1 MKQII
6 LSIMLAVFPGYLLC
20 QNSSKLT
27 NSGVVKMVKAKL
39 SDVLII
45 DEISNSEVEFHLSN
59 DSVQFLKSMKIS
71 DAVLDA
77 MQKTQQLQHPEQ
89 SALQSA
95 ETSVQPQNLAQPADT
110 VSLKNEPQKM
120 PENAKPQATNVSAE
134 KADEKAVVADDGSYT
149 ATSYVVPLDD
159 LVRFLGERT
168 ENTAKIISVW
178 NQQVVDTLKHV
189 NELNEQMREL
199 DSRLSELKNADATAF
214 SAEINS
220 LKSKLNA
227 ERSNFKLS
235 KTNLNLLGAKISR
248 QLETLQKE
256 EAKLLTDKLDNVS
269 QQVKSDAGSIEN
281 DRSVKVN
288 FPIEKPNY
296 MVVSSVSPATPL
308 LYWFRNEALSLRG
321 LIKTWNEKAIESHQL
336 YLSLN
341 GQLTQAKSDL
351 STAKSESKKNKAR
364 ISELKKKID
373 TLEKGIK
380 NASGQMEKDGKELSG
395 IIKQMKAQL
404 VAVQAE
410 RYSDAV
416 ENISF
421 MFQYKLNL

>member
-1 MKQII
+1 
-6 LSIMLAVFPGYLLC
+6 MLLFRATSC
-20 QNSSKLT
+20 AQNSSKLT

-39 SDVLII
+39 SDELII
-45 DEISNSEVEFHLSN
+45 DEISNSQVEFHLGN

-89 SALQSA
+89 LATPSA
-95 ETSVQPQNLAQPADT
+95 ETTVPQQTHVQQADT
-110 VSLKNEPQKM
+110 VTLKNETPQM
-120 PENAKPQATNVSAE
+120 PENVKPQAAYNGNTE
-134 KADEKAVVADDGSYT
+134 KSDEKALRVDDGAYT
-149 ATSYVVPLDD
+149 ASSYVIPLDD
-159 LVRFLGERT
+159 LVRFFGERT
-168 ENTAKIISVW
+168 ENTAKIISIW

-189 NELNEQMREL
+189 NELNDRMREL
-199 DSRLSELKNADATAF
+199 DSRLNELKNADATVF

-220 LKSKLNA
+220 LKAKLNA
-227 ERSNFKLS
+227 VRSNFKLS
-235 KTNLNLLGAKISR
+235 KANLNLLGAKISK

-256 EAKLLTDKLDNVS
+256 EAKLLTDKFDNVA
-269 QQVKSDAGSIEN
+269 QQVKSDAESIEN
-281 DRSVKVN
+281 DRSVKVF
-288 FPIEKPNY
+288 FPVDCQNY
-296 MVVSSVSPATPL
+296 KVVSCIYPATPL
-308 LYWFRNEALSLRG
+308 LYWFRNEALSLRD
-321 LIKTWNEKAIESHQL
+321 LVKTWDAKAVESHQL

-341 GQLTQAKSDL
+341 GQLVQAKSDL
-351 STAKSESKKNKAR
+351 NAAKAESKKNKAR

-395 IIKQMKAQL
+395 VIKQMKTQL
-404 VAVQAE
+404 ITIQAE
-410 RYSDAV
+410 RYNDAA